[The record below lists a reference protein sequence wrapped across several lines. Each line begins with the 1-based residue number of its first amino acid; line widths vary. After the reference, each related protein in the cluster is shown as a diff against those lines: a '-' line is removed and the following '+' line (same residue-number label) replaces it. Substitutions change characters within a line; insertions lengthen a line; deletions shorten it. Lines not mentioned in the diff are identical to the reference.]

1 KRLFNGRTINL
12 PRRTDRKDRGARES
26 TGIHTIKNLHQMKP
40 DHLKNGGG
48 TAREASLDKVSVQL
62 LTTTECGDVLRAQ
75 LTVELLATVTFRGK
89 DDMCIR
95 SIDRT
100 ANRLI
105 GGDDFDFA
113 VNSAEV
119 EQNVADPFLDA
130 VGLTGK

>member
-1 KRLFNGRTINL
+1 
-12 PRRTDRKDRGARES
+12 DRKERIAREI
-26 TGIHTIKNLHQMKP
+26 TGIHTIKNLHQIKP
-40 DHLKNGGG
+40 AHLTNRVV
-48 TAREASLDKVSVQL
+48 TAREASLEKGRVQRLTTTQGAKDLRHELTSQL
-62 LTTTECGDVLRAQ
+62 LTTVACRAQ
-75 LTVELLATVTFRGK
+75 
-89 DDMCIR
+89 DDMRIR

-100 ANRLI
+100 ANGLI